1 MWSLGRIIPHPEVT
15 RVYIGSFWEEPY
27 QHDFF
32 ENLFTKE
39 QMDLFEDINQLPANN
54 LLQKINNLVRRAKEC
69 KALARLISYLQK
81 ESDVWVQSAV
91 KQEILIDKL
100 PEIFE
105 EVIIKYN
112 IPKIDLPQIDRF
124 TDVIRNKKLK
134 KLPKFEQKKFTA
146 VDKVLSK
153 DMPEIMKAFLQ
164 YQKQIS
170 QELEVSPS

>member
-91 KQEILIDKL
+91 KQEILSGSGWQSAL
-100 PEIFE
+100 HSSVRGYP
-105 EVIIKYN
+105 
-112 IPKIDLPQIDRF
+112 
-124 TDVIRNKKLK
+124 
-134 KLPKFEQKKFTA
+134 A
-146 VDKVLSK
+146 
-153 DMPEIMKAFLQ
+153 A
-164 YQKQIS
+164 
-170 QELEVSPS
+170 SPSTVPPNTILWESHLL